1 MNASSG
7 CGRDLNLNNM
17 GKVKGVFAGNISGR
31 VGNVVFRANGST
43 NIVAQRPAS
52 VKNPRTS
59 AQQMQRAIIK
69 STSAAYSLLRS
80 VCDHSFE
87 GVSYGQKSMN
97 YFNKINSK
105 VIADS
110 GSLVL
115 KNSTSVAPPSAI
127 VVAKGSL
134 LSALSQKVV
143 KTDKGNVIVL
153 GDLSAWMKSSA
164 IEKVEDITVSQ
175 LLSFLGIEYGNQFTI
190 MNVLPDGSSYEFG
203 EIKQIGMESVY
214 SRYIFKMGD
223 SPVFNVISGEGGTKF
238 YSIKNVC
245 LSEESQISTRANLC
259 VINITVD
266 KITGPQLA
274 ICMDLSSSNVN
285 FGSALASTY
294 IISRKSGMKWKRS
307 TSVLVWAMDAG
318 NNYAADY
325 VVQSYDPE
333 SEYYLNNAQNA
344 GASSSNS
351 KPSGPSTGGSESG
364 DSKPSGPSTG
374 GDSTTPPSGG
384 GGGSD
389 GDGSEG

>member
-1 MNASSG
+1 
-7 CGRDLNLNNM
+7 M

-31 VGNVVFRANGST
+31 VGNVVFRTNGST

-80 VCDHSFE
+80 ICDHSFE

-115 KNSTSVAPPSAI
+115 KNSTSVAPPAAV

-134 LSALSQKVV
+134 LAALSQKVV

-175 LLSFLGIEYGNQFTI
+175 LLSFLGIDYGNQFTI
-190 MNVLPDGSSYEFG
+190 INVVPDGSSYEFG

-223 SPVFNVISGEGGTKF
+223 SPVFNVINGEGGAKF

-245 LSEESQISTRANLC
+245 LSEDSQISTRANLC

-266 KITGPQLA
+266 KVTGPQLA
-274 ICMDLSSSNVN
+274 ICLDLSSSNVN
-285 FGSALASTY
+285 YGSALASTY

-307 TSVLVWAMDAG
+307 NSVLVWAMEAG

-333 SEYYLNNAQNA
+333 SEFYLNNAQNA
-344 GASSSNS
+344 GSTSSS
-351 KPSGPSTGGSESG
+351 SGPSTGGGESG
-364 DSKPSGPSTG
+364 GNPPSGGGGESGSNPPSG
-374 GDSTTPPSGG
+374 GGGESGSNPPSGG
-384 GGGSD
+384 GGG
-389 GDGSEG
+389 GDEGSEG

>member
-1 MNASSG
+1 
-7 CGRDLNLNNM
+7 M

-80 VCDHSFE
+80 ICDHSFE

-115 KNSTSVAPPSAI
+115 KNSTSVAPPAAL

-134 LSALSQKVV
+134 LAALAQKVV
-143 KTDKGNVIVL
+143 KTDKGNVVVL
-153 GDLSAWMKSSA
+153 GDLNAWMKSSA
-164 IEKVEDITVSQ
+164 IKKVEDITVSQ
-175 LLSFLGIEYGNQFTI
+175 LLSFLGIDFGNQFTI
-190 MNVLPDGSSYEFG
+190 MNVVTDGSTYNFG
-203 EIKQIGMESVY
+203 EVKQMGMELVY
-214 SRYIFKMGD
+214 SRYIFKMGN
-223 SPVFNVISGEGGTKF
+223 SPVFNVISGEAGVKF

-245 LSEESQISTRANLC
+245 LSDESQISTRANLC
-259 VINITVD
+259 VINAEVD
-266 KITGPQLA
+266 KVTGPQLA
-274 ICMDLSSSNVN
+274 ICLDLSSSNVN

-294 IISRKSGMKWKRS
+294 IVSRKSGMKWKRS
-307 TSVLVWAMDAG
+307 TSVLVWAMDTG

-351 KPSGPSTGGSESG
+351 KPSV
-364 DSKPSGPSTG
+364 PSTG
-374 GDSTTPPSGG
+374 GDSTGGGESGENKPSGPSSGDGGTKPPTG
-384 GGGSD
+384 GGGSEGGD
-389 GDGSEG
+389 DGSEG